1 MRLFKCI
8 VNDGD
13 DIIKAYATGK
23 TKKDILNIYG
33 GNGEFIKVVDVTEL
47 HLEQNSLKLLEN
59 DLLNTGWGEAERTII
74 LALLQQHIDSRK

>member
-8 VNDGD
+8 VDDGD
-13 DIIKAYATGK
+13 DIINTYTTGK
-23 TKKDILNIYG
+23 NKKDMLNIYG
-33 GNGEFIKVVDVTEL
+33 GNGEFIKVEDVTKI

-59 DLLNTGWGEAERTII
+59 DLLNTGWGEAERVII

>member
-1 MRLFKCI
+1 MQNKK
-8 VNDGD
+8 
-13 DIIKAYATGK
+13 DIIKGY
-23 TKKDILNIYG
+23 LF
-33 GNGEFIKVVDVTEL
+33 NGELLKVEDVTEH